1 MEFKN
6 WLITEELYLQNN
18 TAVVY
23 HRTDKLNNVSG
34 LLSQIFKTNACA
46 YGCGLYGFINLNSQ
60 FSYDTYRYGDIITK
74 WKVSG
79 LDKFLI
85 LTKDLAQKIHSSDHL
100 ISSQLKK
107 LGVFESWKQVAGPK
121 WEEIIKKYD
130 EKPTDK
136 FAEDY
141 GKWAE
146 KNITGVLYYDY
157 RYTDGLVLL
166 KYQPIEQGVT
176 FLGYVEA
183 PYTGSEKAEEIIPTL
198 KWQKHMKGTSMKSLY
213 QARVS
218 GRDISDK
225 ILNVPPLTLTP
236 ANFEG
241 EPTVFKKSPVSFSG
255 KMEKV
260 KQGDKVVLISPPMNN
275 YPADLKQGP
284 FSGFGKR
291 THFFKFLDE
300 SQWYITVST
309 KDYVFKINDKAIPAG
324 ATTPLNSGDNLCIK
338 TKDKEY
344 CFSINSNQKANIKP
358 KQKQIKSYVIGKI
371 NLDLVGRELIFHGSR
386 GDHRLSLN
394 PQQMQQLTGI
404 TAESTEAPIFG
415 TAPPRID
422 WSKKGREVIRK
433 YFNVNKQLANGSQTV
448 KLTGNTITIDD
459 KPLIQLTPEQTQD
472 LTSALNDVMQIKK

>member
-1 MEFKN
+1 MKFSQ
-6 WLITEELYLQNN
+6 WLLNEELYPQNN
-18 TAVVY
+18 TAVMY

-60 FSYDTYRYGDIITK
+60 FSHDTHRYGDIITK

-85 LTKDLAQKIHSSDHL
+85 LTKDLAQKIHGPDNL
-100 ISSQLKK
+100 VSSQLKK
-107 LGVFESWKQVAGPK
+107 LGVFESWKQIAGPN

-146 KNITGVLYYDY
+146 KNITGVIYYDY
-157 RYTDGLVLL
+157 RYKDGLVIL

-198 KWQKHMKGTSMKSLY
+198 KWQKHIKGTSMKSLY

-225 ILNVPPLTLTP
+225 ILNIPPLTLTP

-241 EPTVFKKSPVSFSG
+241 EPTVFKKSPASFSN
-255 KMEKV
+255 KITQV
-260 KQGDKVVLISPPMNN
+260 KQGDKVVSVTPPMNKYPLNLKMALSN
-275 YPADLKQGP
+275 Y
-284 FSGFGKR
+284 GKA
-291 THFFKFLDE
+291 THAFKFLDE
-300 SQWYITVST
+300 SQWYIIVTEN
-309 KDYVFKINDKAIPAG
+309 DYLFKINGKDIPVNDK
-324 ATTPLNSGDNLCIK
+324 TPIKSGDKLCIK
-338 TKDKEY
+338 TKEEEY
-344 CFSINSNQKANIKP
+344 CFSINSNQKTNAKP
-358 KQKQIKSYVIGKI
+358 EPKQIKSYVLGKI

-386 GDHRLSLN
+386 GDHKLTLN

-404 TAESTEAPIFG
+404 KSESTETPIFG

-422 WSKKGREVIRK
+422 WSKKAREINAK
-433 YFNVNKQLANGSQTV
+433 YFNVNKQLTSGSETV
-448 KLTGNTITIDD
+448 KLKGNTITIND
-459 KPLIQLTPEQTQD
+459 KTLVQLTPEQTQE
-472 LTSALNDVMQIKK
+472 LTSVLNDMIQYKS